1 MRKTEYLKTI
11 EKHVRLFEVGDKL
24 IFDKLLRYYQGK
36 FYTAETGQS
45 ESDLL
50 TTSVNLVFAIVETA
64 LSSLIPPNPAITAI
78 ARSPANE
85 DAVRAGEAFV
95 NLALDAC
102 KYRKEMNLFVFDG
115 VLFGR
120 GIVKTTWSEKKDLP
134 VVRTC
139 DVRSVFFDLTAR
151 RVEDIRY
158 WGEATLL
165 SENEYRK
172 RFESGMYS
180 GEENRLAQPDV
191 YPKWML
197 PITNATVNRDE
208 LKSYQR
214 WYLVYEIYDLEE
226 DRVVHL
232 LAGHEEP
239 LMEDKLLYCPYD
251 LLILNNN
258 GEDCRGL
265 SEIALISPNQEE
277 VNNLLTFW
285 LNIVRSSVPKGVFD
299 PGGVDAEQMQNAIQ
313 AGLGTWSPL
322 ASRNGKS
329 LNENLGNFPMPSV
342 PADAFNLLEYTVGN
356 ISKVSALA
364 DAQRGQVTGARTAT
378 ELALIEGSIRNR
390 LASRQ
395 RRIDEVTASVADKM
409 LFLMQKFKAKDAIVE
424 LTGHEGWHTISPD
437 TVTGIE
443 LAFKVVPYSPLES
456 NRAVVQEQFKELYA
470 TLIQNPNVD
479 TRALTKVMIEVFDN
493 PALRKHDI
501 LLPEQPPAAPGMPPG
516 APVPPGAEAQPEALA
531 QAAEQVPGSPAA
543 MTPTMQAI
551 ADAQAGSAAMSSP
564 VIAPPGPP
572 VGGPV

>member
-78 ARSPANE
+78 ARSPAHE
-85 DAVRAGEAFV
+85 DAVKAGEAFV

-115 VLFGR
+115 VLYGR

-251 LLILNNN
+251 LLVLNNN

-409 LFLMQKFKAKDAIVE
+409 LFLMQKFKAQDAIVE

-531 QAAEQVPGSPAA
+531 QAAEQVPGSAAA